1 MGPNFSPVL
10 AFTGKD
16 VIAMGPLGQDDLL
29 KPDYVEDV
37 RAWVY
42 QSSSVQADVP
52 ITDPPTKLMI
62 WNPDDAAAADEGFD
76 PNAVRQNPGVCWMR
90 RLPKITS
97 TPFKAGRAFA
107 VAIALI
113 KNSGDTMTS
122 PRSSLRGRV
131 VWWGHPVWITNDSG
145 SVGRVENVFDLL
157 GEDDKSGID
166 PAYFVKLTSAL
177 EKELNDSLQQQPG

>member
-16 VIAMGPLGQDDLL
+16 VIAMGPLGQDDFL

-42 QSSSVQADVP
+42 QSSSVTADVP
-52 ITDPPTKLMI
+52 VVPPTKLMI
-62 WNPDDAAAADEGFD
+62 WNPDDAAAADDGFD
-76 PNAVRQNPGVCWMR
+76 PDAVRQNPGVCWMR

-113 KNSGDTMTS
+113 KNSGTEPS
-122 PRSSLRGRV
+122 PGSQLRGRV
-131 VWWGHPVWITNDSG
+131 VWWGHPVWITGEPDS
-145 SVGRVENVFDLL
+145 VNRVEEIFGIL
-157 GEDDKSGID
+157 GKEDKSGID
-166 PAYFVKLTSAL
+166 PDYFVNLTSGL
-177 EKELNDSLQQQPG
+177 EKELNATQQRPS